1 MARRFRFKLEAVQKL
16 RKQARDAQRRQL
28 AIALQSLRQKE
39 AMILEYEEQL
49 GETMSSTRTAQSADQ
64 LEMAL
69 IRSHQFY
76 RTRLH
81 QRIAQA
87 VVELEESRNDL
98 RREQAKLGEATQRL
112 RAIEKLREKQW
123 ARHAV
128 HVAREEQAELD
139 EAGAQGYIRNQMA
152 TNREEAMLR

>member
-16 RKQARDAQRRQL
+16 RKQARDAQRSQL
-28 AIALQSLRQKE
+28 ANALQAFRQKE
-39 AMILEYEEQL
+39 DMILEYEHQL
-49 GETMSSTRTAQSADQ
+49 GETVSSTRTAQSADQ
-64 LEMAL
+64 LEMGL
-69 IRSHQFY
+69 IRRHQFY

-87 VVELEESRNDL
+87 AIELEETRKDL

-123 ARHAV
+123 ARHAL
-128 HVAREEQAELD
+128 HAAREEQAELD
-139 EAGAQGYIRNQMA
+139 EAGAQGYIRNQMTKRAQEA
-152 TNREEAMLR
+152 TPR